1 MVLRG
6 AGGAEGTYGGRP
18 LVGSEITNLGGG
30 ALRPR
35 TTADGGTFGE
45 LVPPNKL
52 GVIAALPITRVSRK
66 KRDPVTVVMD
76 RIKWELCRERS
87 QNYQFFCRTR
97 KLNFARA
104 ICRYR
109 HWPRQLIPAR
119 G

>member
-1 MVLRG
+1 MKSLNVSVVVLRG

-66 KRDPVTVVMD
+66 KRDPVTVVVFMS
-76 RIKWELCRERS
+76 R
-87 QNYQFFCRTR
+87 FFCCFT
-97 KLNFARA
+97 L
-104 ICRYR
+104 
-109 HWPRQLIPAR
+109 Q
-119 G
+119 

>member
-66 KRDPVTVVMD
+66 KRDPVTVAVFM
-76 RIKWELCRERS
+76 RR
-87 QNYQFFCRTR
+87 FFCCFT
-97 KLNFARA
+97 L
-104 ICRYR
+104 
-109 HWPRQLIPAR
+109 Q
-119 G
+119 